1 MEPVT
6 TTATTVCNEIPPYI
20 AFAVVP
26 SIQEVQ
32 VQKFTYYSGHQPFND
47 IHKHIIVFIVIVAMV
62 INNKMARRCSL
73 GSRAV
78 GFYMDFEEIPD
89 DSSEGQYY
97 EVERL
102 VDRRIRRVSLLVA
115 SYFFL

>member
-1 MEPVT
+1 MYVHILHAHEFFSDFFKFEKVYQ
-6 TTATTVCNEIPPYI
+6 CDQIRLN
-20 AFAVVP
+20 
-26 SIQEVQ
+26 Q

-78 GFYMDFEEIPD
+78 GFYIDSGEEGL
-89 DSSEGQYY
+89 ETG
-97 EVERL
+97 
-102 VDRRIRRVSLLVA
+102 
-115 SYFFL
+115 YFSVY